1 MELGCLVHTIL
12 EYITQARSKQ
22 KISAFNKPEMA
33 VSAQILASFGTIN
46 TKINKF
52 LTFLIQKI
60 AEKAKRIKKMDLFRH
75 ICE

>member
-1 MELGCLVHTIL
+1 MTMGKGVSQKEELF
-12 EYITQARSKQ
+12 ESSKQ

-33 VSAQILASFGTIN
+33 VSAQSLASFGTIN
-46 TKINKF
+46 TQVIKC
-52 LTFLIQKI
+52 LTFLIKKI